1 MDDLI
6 VKQLEDLLQYKFKDI
21 NLLQKSLTHRS
32 FDGENNERLEFLG
45 DSILN
50 FTIAEALFKKFPNI
64 PEGDLSR
71 LRASLVKSGTLA
83 EIAAKIKLGD
93 FIFLGEGEL
102 KSAGWRRPSILADT
116 FEAIIGALYLD
127 GGLGPAQTFI
137 HQYFQDWLNEI
148 NPAKIDKDP
157 KTSLQELLQSKKLML
172 PKYEV
177 ADIKGEAHAQEFV
190 VKCNIAQLSIA
201 TEASGIFKA
210 GCRARGGQYSPAFS
224 QRKNFMTKKK
234 CGKIAIIGQ
243 PNVGKSTLLNFI
255 LGQKLSIT
263 SRKAQTTRNQILG
276 IHSEKDIQF
285 IFVDTPGYQQK
296 FLNQMNKRM
305 NKSVTSV
312 FHDVDVVI
320 FMSEPKT
327 LNEIEIELVKMIP
340 NDTPVINLINKIDR
354 VKNKNKI
361 LELIDINSE
370 LQIFK
375 KIIPAS
381 IKLKDNQ
388 KIILQEIAEFLPEQD
403 FIFDVDDITDK
414 NERFLAAEI
423 IREKIFRLTGDELPY
438 SIAVEIEN
446 FEHKDNLRRIF
457 AIILVDKDSQKP
469 VVIGKDG
476 EKLKRISTESRRDM
490 EKLFQ
495 SKIWLEIWVKVQKN
509 WFDDARA
516 LKSLGI

>member
-1 MDDLI
+1 
-6 VKQLEDLLQYKFKDI
+6 
-21 NLLQKSLTHRS
+21 
-32 FDGENNERLEFLG
+32 
-45 DSILN
+45 
-50 FTIAEALFKKFPNI
+50 
-64 PEGDLSR
+64 
-71 LRASLVKSGTLA
+71 
-83 EIAAKIKLGD
+83 
-93 FIFLGEGEL
+93 
-102 KSAGWRRPSILADT
+102 
-116 FEAIIGALYLD
+116 
-127 GGLGPAQTFI
+127 
-137 HQYFQDWLNEI
+137 
-148 NPAKIDKDP
+148 
-157 KTSLQELLQSKKLML
+157 
-172 PKYEV
+172 
-177 ADIKGEAHAQEFV
+177 
-190 VKCNIAQLSIA
+190 
-201 TEASGIFKA
+201 
-210 GCRARGGQYSPAFS
+210 
-224 QRKNFMTKKK
+224 MTKKK
-234 CGKIAIIGQ
+234 CGMIAIIGQ

-320 FMSEPKT
+320 FMSEPKI

-354 VKNKNKI
+354 VTNKNKI

-457 AIILVDKDSQKP
+457 ATILVDKDSQKP

>member
-1 MDDLI
+1 
-6 VKQLEDLLQYKFKDI
+6 
-21 NLLQKSLTHRS
+21 
-32 FDGENNERLEFLG
+32 
-45 DSILN
+45 
-50 FTIAEALFKKFPNI
+50 
-64 PEGDLSR
+64 
-71 LRASLVKSGTLA
+71 
-83 EIAAKIKLGD
+83 
-93 FIFLGEGEL
+93 
-102 KSAGWRRPSILADT
+102 
-116 FEAIIGALYLD
+116 
-127 GGLGPAQTFI
+127 
-137 HQYFQDWLNEI
+137 
-148 NPAKIDKDP
+148 
-157 KTSLQELLQSKKLML
+157 
-172 PKYEV
+172 
-177 ADIKGEAHAQEFV
+177 
-190 VKCNIAQLSIA
+190 
-201 TEASGIFKA
+201 
-210 GCRARGGQYSPAFS
+210 
-224 QRKNFMTKKK
+224 MTKKK

-361 LELIDINSE
+361 LELININSE

-423 IREKIFRLTGDELPY
+423 IREKVFRLTGDELPY

-457 AIILVDKDSQKP
+457 ATILVDKDSQKP

>member
-1 MDDLI
+1 
-6 VKQLEDLLQYKFKDI
+6 
-21 NLLQKSLTHRS
+21 
-32 FDGENNERLEFLG
+32 
-45 DSILN
+45 
-50 FTIAEALFKKFPNI
+50 
-64 PEGDLSR
+64 
-71 LRASLVKSGTLA
+71 
-83 EIAAKIKLGD
+83 
-93 FIFLGEGEL
+93 
-102 KSAGWRRPSILADT
+102 
-116 FEAIIGALYLD
+116 
-127 GGLGPAQTFI
+127 
-137 HQYFQDWLNEI
+137 
-148 NPAKIDKDP
+148 
-157 KTSLQELLQSKKLML
+157 
-172 PKYEV
+172 
-177 ADIKGEAHAQEFV
+177 
-190 VKCNIAQLSIA
+190 
-201 TEASGIFKA
+201 
-210 GCRARGGQYSPAFS
+210 
-224 QRKNFMTKKK
+224 MTKKK

-388 KIILQEIAEFLPEQD
+388 KIILQETAEFLPEQD

-423 IREKIFRLTGDELPY
+423 IREKVFRLTGDELPY

-476 EKLKRISTESRRDM
+476 EKLKRISTESRKDM

>member
-1 MDDLI
+1 
-6 VKQLEDLLQYKFKDI
+6 
-21 NLLQKSLTHRS
+21 
-32 FDGENNERLEFLG
+32 
-45 DSILN
+45 
-50 FTIAEALFKKFPNI
+50 
-64 PEGDLSR
+64 
-71 LRASLVKSGTLA
+71 
-83 EIAAKIKLGD
+83 
-93 FIFLGEGEL
+93 
-102 KSAGWRRPSILADT
+102 
-116 FEAIIGALYLD
+116 
-127 GGLGPAQTFI
+127 
-137 HQYFQDWLNEI
+137 
-148 NPAKIDKDP
+148 
-157 KTSLQELLQSKKLML
+157 
-172 PKYEV
+172 
-177 ADIKGEAHAQEFV
+177 
-190 VKCNIAQLSIA
+190 
-201 TEASGIFKA
+201 
-210 GCRARGGQYSPAFS
+210 
-224 QRKNFMTKKK
+224 MTKKK

-276 IHSEKDIQF
+276 IHSENDIQF

>member
-1 MDDLI
+1 
-6 VKQLEDLLQYKFKDI
+6 
-21 NLLQKSLTHRS
+21 
-32 FDGENNERLEFLG
+32 
-45 DSILN
+45 
-50 FTIAEALFKKFPNI
+50 
-64 PEGDLSR
+64 
-71 LRASLVKSGTLA
+71 
-83 EIAAKIKLGD
+83 
-93 FIFLGEGEL
+93 
-102 KSAGWRRPSILADT
+102 
-116 FEAIIGALYLD
+116 
-127 GGLGPAQTFI
+127 
-137 HQYFQDWLNEI
+137 
-148 NPAKIDKDP
+148 
-157 KTSLQELLQSKKLML
+157 
-172 PKYEV
+172 
-177 ADIKGEAHAQEFV
+177 
-190 VKCNIAQLSIA
+190 
-201 TEASGIFKA
+201 
-210 GCRARGGQYSPAFS
+210 
-224 QRKNFMTKKK
+224 MTKKK

-276 IHSEKDIQF
+276 IHTEKNIQF

-312 FHDVDVVI
+312 FYDVDVVI
-320 FMSEPKT
+320 FMSEPKI
-327 LNEIEIELVKMIP
+327 LNEIEIDLVKMIP
-340 NDTPVINLINKIDR
+340 NDIPVINLINKIDR
-354 VKNKNKI
+354 ITNKNKI

-370 LQIFK
+370 LKIFK

-388 KIILQEIAEFLPEQD
+388 KIILQEITEFLPEQD
-403 FIFDVDDITDK
+403 FVFDVDDITDK

-423 IREKIFRLTGDELPY
+423 IREKIFRFTGDELPY

-457 AIILVDKDSQKP
+457 ATILVDKDSQKP

>member
-1 MDDLI
+1 
-6 VKQLEDLLQYKFKDI
+6 
-21 NLLQKSLTHRS
+21 
-32 FDGENNERLEFLG
+32 
-45 DSILN
+45 
-50 FTIAEALFKKFPNI
+50 
-64 PEGDLSR
+64 
-71 LRASLVKSGTLA
+71 
-83 EIAAKIKLGD
+83 
-93 FIFLGEGEL
+93 
-102 KSAGWRRPSILADT
+102 
-116 FEAIIGALYLD
+116 
-127 GGLGPAQTFI
+127 
-137 HQYFQDWLNEI
+137 
-148 NPAKIDKDP
+148 
-157 KTSLQELLQSKKLML
+157 
-172 PKYEV
+172 
-177 ADIKGEAHAQEFV
+177 
-190 VKCNIAQLSIA
+190 
-201 TEASGIFKA
+201 
-210 GCRARGGQYSPAFS
+210 
-224 QRKNFMTKKK
+224 MTKKK

-276 IHSEKDIQF
+276 IHTEKNIQF

-320 FMSEPKT
+320 FMSEPKI
-327 LNEIEIELVKMIP
+327 LNEIEIDLVKMIP
-340 NDTPVINLINKIDR
+340 NDIPVINLINKIDR
-354 VKNKNKI
+354 ITNKNKI

-370 LQIFK
+370 LKIFK
-375 KIIPAS
+375 KIMPAS

-388 KIILQEIAEFLPEQD
+388 KIILQEITEFLPEQD
-403 FIFDVDDITDK
+403 FVFDVDDITDK

-423 IREKIFRLTGDELPY
+423 IREKIFRFTGDELPY

-457 AIILVDKDSQKP
+457 ATILVDKDSQKP

-476 EKLKRISTESRRDM
+476 EKLKRISTDSRRDM

>member
-1 MDDLI
+1 
-6 VKQLEDLLQYKFKDI
+6 
-21 NLLQKSLTHRS
+21 
-32 FDGENNERLEFLG
+32 
-45 DSILN
+45 
-50 FTIAEALFKKFPNI
+50 
-64 PEGDLSR
+64 
-71 LRASLVKSGTLA
+71 
-83 EIAAKIKLGD
+83 
-93 FIFLGEGEL
+93 
-102 KSAGWRRPSILADT
+102 
-116 FEAIIGALYLD
+116 
-127 GGLGPAQTFI
+127 
-137 HQYFQDWLNEI
+137 
-148 NPAKIDKDP
+148 
-157 KTSLQELLQSKKLML
+157 
-172 PKYEV
+172 
-177 ADIKGEAHAQEFV
+177 
-190 VKCNIAQLSIA
+190 
-201 TEASGIFKA
+201 
-210 GCRARGGQYSPAFS
+210 
-224 QRKNFMTKKK
+224 MTKKK

-276 IHSEKDIQF
+276 IHSEKDIQY

-423 IREKIFRLTGDELPY
+423 IREKVFRLTGDELPY

-476 EKLKRISTESRRDM
+476 EKLKRISTESRKDM

>member
-1 MDDLI
+1 
-6 VKQLEDLLQYKFKDI
+6 
-21 NLLQKSLTHRS
+21 
-32 FDGENNERLEFLG
+32 
-45 DSILN
+45 
-50 FTIAEALFKKFPNI
+50 
-64 PEGDLSR
+64 
-71 LRASLVKSGTLA
+71 
-83 EIAAKIKLGD
+83 
-93 FIFLGEGEL
+93 
-102 KSAGWRRPSILADT
+102 
-116 FEAIIGALYLD
+116 
-127 GGLGPAQTFI
+127 
-137 HQYFQDWLNEI
+137 
-148 NPAKIDKDP
+148 
-157 KTSLQELLQSKKLML
+157 
-172 PKYEV
+172 
-177 ADIKGEAHAQEFV
+177 
-190 VKCNIAQLSIA
+190 
-201 TEASGIFKA
+201 
-210 GCRARGGQYSPAFS
+210 
-224 QRKNFMTKKK
+224 MTKKK

-320 FMSEPKT
+320 FMSEPKA

-388 KIILQEIAEFLPEQD
+388 NIILQEIAEFLPEQD

-457 AIILVDKDSQKP
+457 ATILVDKDSQKP

>member
-1 MDDLI
+1 
-6 VKQLEDLLQYKFKDI
+6 
-21 NLLQKSLTHRS
+21 
-32 FDGENNERLEFLG
+32 
-45 DSILN
+45 
-50 FTIAEALFKKFPNI
+50 
-64 PEGDLSR
+64 
-71 LRASLVKSGTLA
+71 
-83 EIAAKIKLGD
+83 
-93 FIFLGEGEL
+93 
-102 KSAGWRRPSILADT
+102 
-116 FEAIIGALYLD
+116 
-127 GGLGPAQTFI
+127 
-137 HQYFQDWLNEI
+137 
-148 NPAKIDKDP
+148 
-157 KTSLQELLQSKKLML
+157 
-172 PKYEV
+172 
-177 ADIKGEAHAQEFV
+177 
-190 VKCNIAQLSIA
+190 
-201 TEASGIFKA
+201 
-210 GCRARGGQYSPAFS
+210 
-224 QRKNFMTKKK
+224 MTKKK

-354 VKNKNKI
+354 IKNKNKI
-361 LELIDINSE
+361 LELIDVNSE

-423 IREKIFRLTGDELPY
+423 IREKVFRLTGDELPY

>member
-1 MDDLI
+1 
-6 VKQLEDLLQYKFKDI
+6 
-21 NLLQKSLTHRS
+21 
-32 FDGENNERLEFLG
+32 
-45 DSILN
+45 
-50 FTIAEALFKKFPNI
+50 
-64 PEGDLSR
+64 
-71 LRASLVKSGTLA
+71 
-83 EIAAKIKLGD
+83 
-93 FIFLGEGEL
+93 
-102 KSAGWRRPSILADT
+102 
-116 FEAIIGALYLD
+116 
-127 GGLGPAQTFI
+127 
-137 HQYFQDWLNEI
+137 
-148 NPAKIDKDP
+148 
-157 KTSLQELLQSKKLML
+157 
-172 PKYEV
+172 
-177 ADIKGEAHAQEFV
+177 
-190 VKCNIAQLSIA
+190 
-201 TEASGIFKA
+201 
-210 GCRARGGQYSPAFS
+210 
-224 QRKNFMTKKK
+224 MTKKK

-276 IHSEKDIQF
+276 IHTEKNIQF

-320 FMSEPKT
+320 FMSEPKI
-327 LNEIEIELVKMIP
+327 LNEIEIDLVKMIP
-340 NDTPVINLINKIDR
+340 NDIPVINLINKIDR
-354 VKNKNKI
+354 ITNKNKI

-370 LQIFK
+370 LKIFK

-388 KIILQEIAEFLPEQD
+388 KIILQEITEFLPEQD

-423 IREKIFRLTGDELPY
+423 IREKIFRFTGDELPY

-457 AIILVDKDSQKP
+457 ATILVDKDSQKP

-476 EKLKRISTESRRDM
+476 EKLKRISTDSRRDM

>member
-1 MDDLI
+1 
-6 VKQLEDLLQYKFKDI
+6 
-21 NLLQKSLTHRS
+21 
-32 FDGENNERLEFLG
+32 
-45 DSILN
+45 
-50 FTIAEALFKKFPNI
+50 
-64 PEGDLSR
+64 
-71 LRASLVKSGTLA
+71 
-83 EIAAKIKLGD
+83 
-93 FIFLGEGEL
+93 
-102 KSAGWRRPSILADT
+102 
-116 FEAIIGALYLD
+116 
-127 GGLGPAQTFI
+127 
-137 HQYFQDWLNEI
+137 
-148 NPAKIDKDP
+148 
-157 KTSLQELLQSKKLML
+157 
-172 PKYEV
+172 
-177 ADIKGEAHAQEFV
+177 
-190 VKCNIAQLSIA
+190 
-201 TEASGIFKA
+201 
-210 GCRARGGQYSPAFS
+210 
-224 QRKNFMTKKK
+224 MTKKK

-305 NKSVTSV
+305 NKSVTLV

-361 LELIDINSE
+361 LELIDVNSE

-476 EKLKRISTESRRDM
+476 VKLKRISTESRRDM

>member
-1 MDDLI
+1 
-6 VKQLEDLLQYKFKDI
+6 
-21 NLLQKSLTHRS
+21 
-32 FDGENNERLEFLG
+32 
-45 DSILN
+45 
-50 FTIAEALFKKFPNI
+50 
-64 PEGDLSR
+64 
-71 LRASLVKSGTLA
+71 
-83 EIAAKIKLGD
+83 
-93 FIFLGEGEL
+93 
-102 KSAGWRRPSILADT
+102 
-116 FEAIIGALYLD
+116 
-127 GGLGPAQTFI
+127 
-137 HQYFQDWLNEI
+137 
-148 NPAKIDKDP
+148 
-157 KTSLQELLQSKKLML
+157 
-172 PKYEV
+172 
-177 ADIKGEAHAQEFV
+177 
-190 VKCNIAQLSIA
+190 
-201 TEASGIFKA
+201 
-210 GCRARGGQYSPAFS
+210 
-224 QRKNFMTKKK
+224 MTKKK

-340 NDTPVINLINKIDR
+340 NDTPVVNLINKIDR

-361 LELIDINSE
+361 LELINVNSE

-476 EKLKRISTESRRDM
+476 EKLKRISTESRKDM

>member
-1 MDDLI
+1 
-6 VKQLEDLLQYKFKDI
+6 
-21 NLLQKSLTHRS
+21 
-32 FDGENNERLEFLG
+32 
-45 DSILN
+45 
-50 FTIAEALFKKFPNI
+50 
-64 PEGDLSR
+64 
-71 LRASLVKSGTLA
+71 
-83 EIAAKIKLGD
+83 
-93 FIFLGEGEL
+93 
-102 KSAGWRRPSILADT
+102 
-116 FEAIIGALYLD
+116 
-127 GGLGPAQTFI
+127 
-137 HQYFQDWLNEI
+137 
-148 NPAKIDKDP
+148 
-157 KTSLQELLQSKKLML
+157 
-172 PKYEV
+172 
-177 ADIKGEAHAQEFV
+177 
-190 VKCNIAQLSIA
+190 
-201 TEASGIFKA
+201 
-210 GCRARGGQYSPAFS
+210 
-224 QRKNFMTKKK
+224 MTKKK

-423 IREKIFRLTGDELPY
+423 IREKVFRLTGDELPY

-476 EKLKRISTESRRDM
+476 EKLKRISTESRKDM

>member
-1 MDDLI
+1 
-6 VKQLEDLLQYKFKDI
+6 
-21 NLLQKSLTHRS
+21 
-32 FDGENNERLEFLG
+32 
-45 DSILN
+45 
-50 FTIAEALFKKFPNI
+50 
-64 PEGDLSR
+64 
-71 LRASLVKSGTLA
+71 
-83 EIAAKIKLGD
+83 
-93 FIFLGEGEL
+93 
-102 KSAGWRRPSILADT
+102 
-116 FEAIIGALYLD
+116 
-127 GGLGPAQTFI
+127 
-137 HQYFQDWLNEI
+137 
-148 NPAKIDKDP
+148 
-157 KTSLQELLQSKKLML
+157 
-172 PKYEV
+172 
-177 ADIKGEAHAQEFV
+177 
-190 VKCNIAQLSIA
+190 
-201 TEASGIFKA
+201 
-210 GCRARGGQYSPAFS
+210 
-224 QRKNFMTKKK
+224 MTKKK

-276 IHSEKDIQF
+276 IHTEKDIQF

-305 NKSVTSV
+305 NKSVTTV

-320 FMSEPKT
+320 FMSEPKI
-327 LNEIEIELVKMIP
+327 LNEIEIDLVKMIP
-340 NDTPVINLINKIDR
+340 NDIPVINLINKIDR
-354 VKNKNKI
+354 ITNKNKI

-370 LQIFK
+370 LKIFK

-388 KIILQEIAEFLPEQD
+388 KIILQEITEFLPEQD
-403 FIFDVDDITDK
+403 FVFDVDDITDK

-423 IREKIFRLTGDELPY
+423 IREKIFRFTGDELPY

-457 AIILVDKDSQKP
+457 ATILVDKDSQKP

-476 EKLKRISTESRRDM
+476 EKLKRISTDSRRDM

>member
-1 MDDLI
+1 
-6 VKQLEDLLQYKFKDI
+6 
-21 NLLQKSLTHRS
+21 
-32 FDGENNERLEFLG
+32 
-45 DSILN
+45 
-50 FTIAEALFKKFPNI
+50 
-64 PEGDLSR
+64 
-71 LRASLVKSGTLA
+71 
-83 EIAAKIKLGD
+83 
-93 FIFLGEGEL
+93 
-102 KSAGWRRPSILADT
+102 
-116 FEAIIGALYLD
+116 
-127 GGLGPAQTFI
+127 
-137 HQYFQDWLNEI
+137 
-148 NPAKIDKDP
+148 
-157 KTSLQELLQSKKLML
+157 
-172 PKYEV
+172 
-177 ADIKGEAHAQEFV
+177 
-190 VKCNIAQLSIA
+190 
-201 TEASGIFKA
+201 
-210 GCRARGGQYSPAFS
+210 
-224 QRKNFMTKKK
+224 MTKKK

-276 IHSEKDIQF
+276 IHTEKNIQF

-320 FMSEPKT
+320 FMSEPKI
-327 LNEIEIELVKMIP
+327 LNEIEIDLVKMIP
-340 NDTPVINLINKIDR
+340 NGIPVINLINKIDR
-354 VKNKNKI
+354 ITNKNKI

-370 LQIFK
+370 LNIFK

-388 KIILQEIAEFLPEQD
+388 KIILQEITEFLPEQD
-403 FIFDVDDITDK
+403 FVFHVDDITDK

-423 IREKIFRLTGDELPY
+423 IREKIFRFTGDELPY

-457 AIILVDKDSQKP
+457 ATILVDKDSQKP

-476 EKLKRISTESRRDM
+476 EKLKRISTDSRRDM

>member
-1 MDDLI
+1 
-6 VKQLEDLLQYKFKDI
+6 
-21 NLLQKSLTHRS
+21 
-32 FDGENNERLEFLG
+32 
-45 DSILN
+45 
-50 FTIAEALFKKFPNI
+50 
-64 PEGDLSR
+64 
-71 LRASLVKSGTLA
+71 
-83 EIAAKIKLGD
+83 
-93 FIFLGEGEL
+93 
-102 KSAGWRRPSILADT
+102 
-116 FEAIIGALYLD
+116 
-127 GGLGPAQTFI
+127 
-137 HQYFQDWLNEI
+137 
-148 NPAKIDKDP
+148 
-157 KTSLQELLQSKKLML
+157 
-172 PKYEV
+172 
-177 ADIKGEAHAQEFV
+177 
-190 VKCNIAQLSIA
+190 
-201 TEASGIFKA
+201 
-210 GCRARGGQYSPAFS
+210 
-224 QRKNFMTKKK
+224 MTKKK

-276 IHSEKDIQF
+276 IHTEKNIQF

-320 FMSEPKT
+320 FMSEPKI
-327 LNEIEIELVKMIP
+327 LNELEIDLVKMIP
-340 NDTPVINLINKIDR
+340 NDIPVINLINKIDR
-354 VKNKNKI
+354 ITNKNKI

-370 LQIFK
+370 LKIFK

-388 KIILQEIAEFLPEQD
+388 KIILQEITEFLPEQD
-403 FIFDVDDITDK
+403 FVFDVDDITDK

-423 IREKIFRLTGDELPY
+423 IREKIFRFTGDELPY

-457 AIILVDKDSQKP
+457 ATILVDKDSQKP

-476 EKLKRISTESRRDM
+476 EKLKRISTDSRRDM

>member
-1 MDDLI
+1 
-6 VKQLEDLLQYKFKDI
+6 
-21 NLLQKSLTHRS
+21 
-32 FDGENNERLEFLG
+32 
-45 DSILN
+45 
-50 FTIAEALFKKFPNI
+50 
-64 PEGDLSR
+64 
-71 LRASLVKSGTLA
+71 
-83 EIAAKIKLGD
+83 
-93 FIFLGEGEL
+93 
-102 KSAGWRRPSILADT
+102 
-116 FEAIIGALYLD
+116 
-127 GGLGPAQTFI
+127 
-137 HQYFQDWLNEI
+137 
-148 NPAKIDKDP
+148 
-157 KTSLQELLQSKKLML
+157 
-172 PKYEV
+172 
-177 ADIKGEAHAQEFV
+177 
-190 VKCNIAQLSIA
+190 
-201 TEASGIFKA
+201 
-210 GCRARGGQYSPAFS
+210 
-224 QRKNFMTKKK
+224 MTKKK

-276 IHSEKDIQF
+276 IHTEKNIQF

-320 FMSEPKT
+320 FMSEPKM
-327 LNEIEIELVKMIP
+327 LNEIEIDLVKMIP
-340 NDTPVINLINKIDR
+340 NDIPVINLINKIDR
-354 VKNKNKI
+354 ITNKNKI

-370 LQIFK
+370 LKIFK

-388 KIILQEIAEFLPEQD
+388 KIILQEITEFLPEQD
-403 FIFDVDDITDK
+403 FVFDVDDITDK

-423 IREKIFRLTGDELPY
+423 IREKIFRFTGDELPY

-457 AIILVDKDSQKP
+457 ATILVDKDSQKP

-476 EKLKRISTESRRDM
+476 EKLKRISTDSRRDM

>member
-1 MDDLI
+1 
-6 VKQLEDLLQYKFKDI
+6 
-21 NLLQKSLTHRS
+21 
-32 FDGENNERLEFLG
+32 
-45 DSILN
+45 
-50 FTIAEALFKKFPNI
+50 
-64 PEGDLSR
+64 
-71 LRASLVKSGTLA
+71 
-83 EIAAKIKLGD
+83 
-93 FIFLGEGEL
+93 
-102 KSAGWRRPSILADT
+102 
-116 FEAIIGALYLD
+116 
-127 GGLGPAQTFI
+127 
-137 HQYFQDWLNEI
+137 
-148 NPAKIDKDP
+148 
-157 KTSLQELLQSKKLML
+157 
-172 PKYEV
+172 
-177 ADIKGEAHAQEFV
+177 
-190 VKCNIAQLSIA
+190 
-201 TEASGIFKA
+201 
-210 GCRARGGQYSPAFS
+210 
-224 QRKNFMTKKK
+224 MTKKK

-457 AIILVDKDSQKP
+457 ATILVDKDSQKP

-476 EKLKRISTESRRDM
+476 EKLKRISTESRKDM

>member
-1 MDDLI
+1 
-6 VKQLEDLLQYKFKDI
+6 
-21 NLLQKSLTHRS
+21 
-32 FDGENNERLEFLG
+32 
-45 DSILN
+45 
-50 FTIAEALFKKFPNI
+50 
-64 PEGDLSR
+64 
-71 LRASLVKSGTLA
+71 
-83 EIAAKIKLGD
+83 
-93 FIFLGEGEL
+93 
-102 KSAGWRRPSILADT
+102 
-116 FEAIIGALYLD
+116 
-127 GGLGPAQTFI
+127 
-137 HQYFQDWLNEI
+137 
-148 NPAKIDKDP
+148 
-157 KTSLQELLQSKKLML
+157 
-172 PKYEV
+172 
-177 ADIKGEAHAQEFV
+177 
-190 VKCNIAQLSIA
+190 
-201 TEASGIFKA
+201 
-210 GCRARGGQYSPAFS
+210 
-224 QRKNFMTKKK
+224 MTKKK
-234 CGKIAIIGQ
+234 CGMIAIIGQ

-476 EKLKRISTESRRDM
+476 VKLKRISTESRRDM

>member
-1 MDDLI
+1 
-6 VKQLEDLLQYKFKDI
+6 
-21 NLLQKSLTHRS
+21 
-32 FDGENNERLEFLG
+32 
-45 DSILN
+45 
-50 FTIAEALFKKFPNI
+50 
-64 PEGDLSR
+64 
-71 LRASLVKSGTLA
+71 
-83 EIAAKIKLGD
+83 
-93 FIFLGEGEL
+93 
-102 KSAGWRRPSILADT
+102 
-116 FEAIIGALYLD
+116 
-127 GGLGPAQTFI
+127 
-137 HQYFQDWLNEI
+137 
-148 NPAKIDKDP
+148 
-157 KTSLQELLQSKKLML
+157 
-172 PKYEV
+172 
-177 ADIKGEAHAQEFV
+177 
-190 VKCNIAQLSIA
+190 
-201 TEASGIFKA
+201 
-210 GCRARGGQYSPAFS
+210 
-224 QRKNFMTKKK
+224 MTKKK

-276 IHSEKDIQF
+276 IHTEKNIQF

-312 FHDVDVVI
+312 FHNVDVVI
-320 FMSEPKT
+320 FMSEPKI
-327 LNEIEIELVKMIP
+327 LNEIEIDLVKMIP
-340 NDTPVINLINKIDR
+340 NDIPVINLINKIDR
-354 VKNKNKI
+354 ITNKNKI

-370 LQIFK
+370 LKIFK

-388 KIILQEIAEFLPEQD
+388 KIILQEITEFLPEQD
-403 FIFDVDDITDK
+403 FVFDVDDITDK

-423 IREKIFRLTGDELPY
+423 IREKIFRFTGDELPY

-457 AIILVDKDSQKP
+457 ATILVDKDSQKP

-476 EKLKRISTESRRDM
+476 EKLKRISTDSRRDM

>member
-1 MDDLI
+1 
-6 VKQLEDLLQYKFKDI
+6 
-21 NLLQKSLTHRS
+21 
-32 FDGENNERLEFLG
+32 
-45 DSILN
+45 
-50 FTIAEALFKKFPNI
+50 
-64 PEGDLSR
+64 
-71 LRASLVKSGTLA
+71 
-83 EIAAKIKLGD
+83 
-93 FIFLGEGEL
+93 
-102 KSAGWRRPSILADT
+102 
-116 FEAIIGALYLD
+116 
-127 GGLGPAQTFI
+127 
-137 HQYFQDWLNEI
+137 
-148 NPAKIDKDP
+148 
-157 KTSLQELLQSKKLML
+157 
-172 PKYEV
+172 
-177 ADIKGEAHAQEFV
+177 
-190 VKCNIAQLSIA
+190 
-201 TEASGIFKA
+201 
-210 GCRARGGQYSPAFS
+210 
-224 QRKNFMTKKK
+224 MTKKK

-403 FIFDVDDITDK
+403 FIFDADDITDK

-446 FEHKDNLRRIF
+446 FEHKDNLRRVF
-457 AIILVDKDSQKP
+457 ATILVDKDSQKP

-495 SKIWLEIWVKVQKN
+495 SKVWLEIWVKVQKN

>member
-1 MDDLI
+1 
-6 VKQLEDLLQYKFKDI
+6 
-21 NLLQKSLTHRS
+21 
-32 FDGENNERLEFLG
+32 
-45 DSILN
+45 
-50 FTIAEALFKKFPNI
+50 
-64 PEGDLSR
+64 
-71 LRASLVKSGTLA
+71 
-83 EIAAKIKLGD
+83 
-93 FIFLGEGEL
+93 
-102 KSAGWRRPSILADT
+102 
-116 FEAIIGALYLD
+116 
-127 GGLGPAQTFI
+127 
-137 HQYFQDWLNEI
+137 
-148 NPAKIDKDP
+148 
-157 KTSLQELLQSKKLML
+157 
-172 PKYEV
+172 
-177 ADIKGEAHAQEFV
+177 
-190 VKCNIAQLSIA
+190 
-201 TEASGIFKA
+201 
-210 GCRARGGQYSPAFS
+210 
-224 QRKNFMTKKK
+224 MTKKK

-276 IHSEKDIQF
+276 IHTEKDIQF

-320 FMSEPKT
+320 FMSEPKI
-327 LNEIEIELVKMIP
+327 LNEIEIDLVKMIP
-340 NDTPVINLINKIDR
+340 NDIPVINLINKIDR
-354 VKNKNKI
+354 ITNKNKI

-370 LQIFK
+370 LKIFK

-388 KIILQEIAEFLPEQD
+388 KIILQEITEFLPEQD
-403 FIFDVDDITDK
+403 FVFDVDDITDK

-423 IREKIFRLTGDELPY
+423 IREKIFRFTGDELPY

-457 AIILVDKDSQKP
+457 ATILVDKDSQKP

-476 EKLKRISTESRRDM
+476 EKLKRISTDSRRDM

>member
-1 MDDLI
+1 
-6 VKQLEDLLQYKFKDI
+6 
-21 NLLQKSLTHRS
+21 
-32 FDGENNERLEFLG
+32 
-45 DSILN
+45 
-50 FTIAEALFKKFPNI
+50 
-64 PEGDLSR
+64 
-71 LRASLVKSGTLA
+71 
-83 EIAAKIKLGD
+83 
-93 FIFLGEGEL
+93 
-102 KSAGWRRPSILADT
+102 
-116 FEAIIGALYLD
+116 
-127 GGLGPAQTFI
+127 
-137 HQYFQDWLNEI
+137 
-148 NPAKIDKDP
+148 
-157 KTSLQELLQSKKLML
+157 
-172 PKYEV
+172 
-177 ADIKGEAHAQEFV
+177 
-190 VKCNIAQLSIA
+190 
-201 TEASGIFKA
+201 
-210 GCRARGGQYSPAFS
+210 
-224 QRKNFMTKKK
+224 MTKKK
-234 CGKIAIIGQ
+234 CGMIAIIGQ

-354 VKNKNKI
+354 VTNKNKI

-476 EKLKRISTESRRDM
+476 VKLKRISTESRRDM